1 MHLQVDS
8 CESCLNMLDQCLLR
22 VSFLNYQL
30 PGFRGENAPPLENKE
45 LDEFVPEVGIEE
57 ASRKPLPIISKTLF
71 TIGDFDLIVLYE
83 R

>member
-45 LDEFVPEVGIEE
+45 LDEFVPEVGIKE
-57 ASRKPLPIISKTLF
+57 ASYIYNFLRIYLRQVIFI
-71 TIGDFDLIVLYE
+71 
-83 R
+83 

>member
-1 MHLQVDS
+1 
-8 CESCLNMLDQCLLR
+8 MLDQCLLR

>member
-1 MHLQVDS
+1 MDS

-45 LDEFVPEVGIEE
+45 LDEFVPEVGIKRVFLYF
-57 ASRKPLPIISKTLF
+57 SNLF
-71 TIGDFDLIVLYE
+71 TAGDLDLIVLFE

>member
-8 CESCLNMLDQCLLR
+8 CNPRSIMLNRCLLK
-22 VSFLNYQL
+22 VSFLNYQI
-30 PGFRGENAPPLENKE
+30 PDFRGENAPPLENKE

>member
-1 MHLQVDS
+1 MDS
-8 CESCLNMLDQCLLR
+8 YDPFSNVLDQCLLR
-22 VSFLNYQL
+22 VSFLNDQL